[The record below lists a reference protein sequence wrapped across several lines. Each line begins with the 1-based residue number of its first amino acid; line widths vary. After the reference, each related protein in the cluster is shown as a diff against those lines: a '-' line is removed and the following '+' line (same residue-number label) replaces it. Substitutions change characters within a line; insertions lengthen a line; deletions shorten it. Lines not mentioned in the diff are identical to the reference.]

1 MRVNL
6 MNNSVYIN
14 HRDIKL
20 VTTNESRNFYK
31 DIANDVEI
39 WFDTSNYDKNDKRPL
54 PIGINKRVI
63 GMYKEELGGKI
74 MLELCGPK

>member
-1 MRVNL
+1 

-20 VTTNESRNFYK
+20 VTTNERRNFYK
-31 DIANDVEI
+31 DIANDVER

-63 GMYKEELGGKI
+63 GMYKEKLGGKI
-74 MLELCGPK
+74 MVELCGPK